1 MSLTL
6 SALQSQASGPP
17 VLQLSQETQLVAAC
31 RKGDTRAQ
39 QKLYEQFHP
48 MVLGVCLRYAT
59 DRQQAK
65 DFMNQA
71 YLRVFQKLDQYR
83 GEAQLGGWIKRVTV
97 SVCLNAVRQKR
108 HQMYEELDTV
118 DTTPVQMPE
127 AMNRLALEDI
137 IAMIQSLPE
146 LPRTVFNLF
155 TVEQYTHREIAQ
167 ELGISESNSRYYL
180 RQARLRLQEL
190 VKQQNL
196 R

>member
-6 SALQSQASGPP
+6 SAFQSKASGPP

-31 RKGDTRAQ
+31 QKGDSRAQ
-39 QKLYEQFHP
+39 QKLYQQFHP

-83 GEAQLGGWIKRVTV
+83 GESQLGGWIKRVTV
-97 SVCLNAVRQKR
+97 SVCLNAVRQRR
-108 HQMYEELDTV
+108 HQMYEELATI

-127 AMNRLALEDI
+127 VMNRLALEDI
-137 IAMIQSLPE
+137 IALIQRLPE
-146 LPRTVFNLF
+146 LPRTVFNLY
-155 TVEQYTHREIAQ
+155 TVEQYSHREISK